1 MAPLRDLELM
11 IQSHYPLI
19 VIETSEEAR
28 LERILAEVAT
38 SLRVPF
44 FVWSVTT
51 GLKRSGSLNS
61 VYDSQAPLKALNN
74 TAAIPGEGL
83 FLFKDLHRYFD
94 KPEIVRKL
102 QDLAPSFKMDRRVIV
117 ELSTE
122 ILLDELKTT
131 RPLSV
136 ARREEIDAL
145 RAWARQRAVM
155 AN

>member
-1 MAPLRDLELM
+1 
-11 IQSHYPLI
+11 
-19 VIETSEEAR
+19 
-28 LERILAEVAT
+28 
-38 SLRVPF
+38 VPF